1 MSVLILL
8 KYGLEIIKNNF
19 IWKLNKTLIIRKE
32 GATKIMIK
40 EYYNFIKDYLQLAEL
55 KIKYLIINILSA
67 FFYKG
72 FSILLPLIASLI
84 IKFLTESNAKMTY
97 YCLGAFLIT
106 YILYNISL
114 YINYK
119 IYGFNVNYCYDKLTK
134 KVLNK
139 LVTVDNNF
147 ARFISKGRLM
157 NSINSDIIDIGDMN
171 DRISEV
177 LMGTLQIIV
186 VLIIVC
192 FYNIYLSLLLI
203 VFAIIYIAIRNNSD
217 RKINYYHNKVVAWDD
232 KYSTLLTQIVSG
244 LQEIK
249 TFNMLSKLTNRLNT
263 IQNKFTKFYSK
274 KRDYYVVR
282 DNDVKVI
289 IYMFRFL
296 LYILLIYLM
305 LNKKIEVSV
314 LVLIVSYHE
323 YLVTYIDDL
332 IDSTA
337 TIREVNTAVNRIN
350 DILNYDSKEIKYGMI
365 DTKDIHGIIEF
376 KNVSLIIKNHEILNN
391 INLKIDHNEVVAI
404 VGEAGSGKTML
415 INLILRLFEP
425 TNGKITLDNINI
437 FDFNKETYSNNVS
450 VVNQKPFIFNM
461 SIRKNLDFVDTNISN
476 QIEACKKAGIHEFIE
491 TLPNGYNTILRE
503 NGSNISGGQKQ
514 MISIA
519 RTILSKAEVL
529 LFDDITTALDPDT
542 VKLVPRLIN
551 NLKKD
556 HTIIFIT
563 KKPELMK
570 LANKIVVLDNGKIND
585 VGTHKQLIA
594 RNKIYQMLQSRK
606 SPSRIGV
613 FNND

>member
-1 MSVLILL
+1 
-8 KYGLEIIKNNF
+8 
-19 IWKLNKTLIIRKE
+19 
-32 GATKIMIK
+32 MIK
-40 EYYNFIKDYLQLAEL
+40 EYYYFIKDYLSLAEL
-55 KIKYLIINILSA
+55 KFKYVFITILSA

-72 FSILLPLIASLI
+72 FSILLPFISSLI
-84 IKFLTESNAKMTY
+84 IKYLTDNNADMTY
-97 YCLGAFLIT
+97 YCLGAFLIV
-106 YILYNISL
+106 YILYNIAL

-119 IYGFNVNYCYDKLTK
+119 IYGFNVNYCYGKLTK

-139 LVTVDNNF
+139 LITVDNNF
-147 ARFISKGRLM
+147 IRFISKGRLM
-157 NSINSDIIDIGDMN
+157 NSINSDIIDIGDMS
-171 DRISEV
+171 DRISEALSGV
-177 LMGTLQIIV
+177 VQIVAI
-186 VLIIVC
+186 LIIVAC
-192 FYNIYLSLLLI
+192 YNIYLALLLI
-203 VFAIIYIAIRNNSD
+203 VFVIIYITARNNAD
-217 RKINYYHNKVVAWDD
+217 RKINYYYNKSVVQDD
-232 KYSTLLTQIVSG
+232 KYSTLLTQVVSG

-249 TFNMLSKLTNRLNT
+249 TFNMLPKLKNRLHI
-263 IQNKFTKFYSK
+263 IQDKFAKFYGK
-274 KRDYYVVR
+274 KRDYYTIR

-289 IYMFRFL
+289 TYVFRFL
-296 LYILLIYLM
+296 LYILLICLM
-305 LNKKIEVSV
+305 VQGKLDISE

-323 YLVTYIDDL
+323 HLVTYINDL
-332 IDSTA
+332 IDATS

-350 DILNYDSKEIKYGMI
+350 DILNYDFKEIKFGMM
-365 DTKDIHGIIEF
+365 DTKDIYGILEL
-376 KNVSLIIKNHEILNN
+376 KNVSLEIKEHKILNN

-415 INLILRLFEP
+415 FNLILRLFEP
-425 TNGKITLDNINI
+425 TKGKITLDNINI
-437 FDFNKETYSNNVS
+437 FDFRKEVYSNNVS

-491 TLPNGYNTILRE
+491 TLPQGYNTILRE

-519 RTILSKAEVL
+519 RTILSEAEVL
-529 LFDDITTALDPDT
+529 LLDDITTSLDPDT
-542 VKLVPRLIN
+542 AKLVPRLIK

-556 HTIIFIT
+556 HTIIMIT

-570 LANKIVVLDNGKIND
+570 EADRIVVLDKGKINA

-594 RNKIYQMLQSRK
+594 KNEIYQMLQSRK

>member
-1 MSVLILL
+1 
-8 KYGLEIIKNNF
+8 
-19 IWKLNKTLIIRKE
+19 
-32 GATKIMIK
+32 MIK
-40 EYYNFIKDYLQLAEL
+40 EYYGFIKDYLELVEL
-55 KIKYLIINILSA
+55 KIKYVVINILSA

-84 IKFLTESNAKMTY
+84 IKYLNDGNAKMTY
-97 YCLGAFLIT
+97 YCLGTFLIV
-106 YILYNISL
+106 YILYNIAL

-119 IYGFNVNYCYDKLTK
+119 IYGFNMNYCYDKLTK

-139 LVTVDNNF
+139 LVTVDNTF
-147 ARFISKGRLM
+147 TRFISKGRLM
-157 NSINSDIIDIGDMN
+157 NSINSDIISIGDMN

-177 LMGTLQIIV
+177 LMGILQIIS
-186 VLIIVC
+186 VLIIVG
-192 FYNIYLSLLLI
+192 FYNIYLALLLI
-203 VFAIIYIAIRNNSD
+203 VFAIIYITVRNNCD
-217 RKINYYHNKVVAWDD
+217 RKINYYHNKVVVQDD
-232 KYSTLLTQIVSG
+232 RYSTLITQIVSG

-249 TFNMLSKLTNRLNT
+249 TFNMLPKLVSKLNA
-263 IQNKFTKFYSK
+263 IQNKFTKFYSI
-274 KRDYYVVR
+274 KRNYFTIR
-282 DNDVKVI
+282 DNDVKII
-289 IYMFRFL
+289 IYIFRFL
-296 LYILLIYLM
+296 LYILLIFLM
-305 LNKKIEVSV
+305 TKEKIDVSV

-332 IDSTA
+332 IASTS

-350 DILNYDSKEIKYGMI
+350 DILKYDSKEIQFGVI

-376 KNVSLIIKNHEILNN
+376 KNVSLEIKNNKILNN

-415 INLILRLFEP
+415 FNLLLRLFEP
-425 TNGKITLDNINI
+425 TKGRITLDNINI
-437 FDFNKETYSNNVS
+437 FDFSKEAYSNNVS

-461 SIRKNLDFVDTNISN
+461 SIRKNLAFVDTNISN
-476 QIEACKKAGIHEFIE
+476 QINACKKAGIHEFIE
-491 TLPNGYNTILRE
+491 TLPQGYNTILRE

-519 RTILSKAEVL
+519 RTILSEAEVL
-529 LFDDITTALDPDT
+529 LLDDITTSLDPDT
-542 VKLVPRLIN
+542 AKLVPRLIN

-556 HTIIFIT
+556 HTIIMIT

-570 LANKIVVLDNGKIND
+570 EADRIIVLDKGRIND

-594 RNKIYQMLQSRK
+594 RNEIYQMLQSRK

>member
-1 MSVLILL
+1 MV
-8 KYGLEIIKNNF
+8 
-19 IWKLNKTLIIRKE
+19 
-32 GATKIMIK
+32 K
-40 EYYNFIKDYLQLAEL
+40 EYFDFIKDYLKLAEL
-55 KIKYLIINILSA
+55 KTKYVVINILSA

-72 FSILLPLIASLI
+72 FSILLPFIASWI
-84 IKFLTESNAKMTY
+84 IKYLTDNNARMTY
-97 YCLGAFLIT
+97 YCLGAFLTT
-106 YILYNISL
+106 YILYNIAL

-119 IYGFNVNYCYDKLTK
+119 IYGFNMNYCYDKLTK

-147 ARFISKGRLM
+147 TRFISKGRLM
-157 NSINSDIIDIGDMN
+157 NSINSDIINIGDMN

-177 LMGTLQIIV
+177 LMGIVQIIA
-186 VLIIVC
+186 VLIIVS
-192 FYNIYLSLLLI
+192 FYNVYLALLLV
-203 VFAIIYIAIRNNSD
+203 VFAIIYITVRNNYD
-217 RKINYYHNKVVAWDD
+217 RKINYYYNKVVVQDD
-232 KYSTLLTQIVSG
+232 KYSTLLMQIVSG

-249 TFNMLSKLTNRLNT
+249 TFNMLPKLTNKLNV
-263 IQNKFTKFYSK
+263 IQNKFIKFYGK
-274 KRDYYVVR
+274 KRDYYTIR
-282 DNDVKVI
+282 NNDVKVI
-289 IYMFRFL
+289 IYIFRFF
-296 LYILLIYLM
+296 LYILLICLM
-305 LNKKIEVSV
+305 IKGKFDISI

-323 YLVTYIDDL
+323 YLVTYINDL
-332 IDSTA
+332 IDSTS

-350 DILNYDSKEIKYGMI
+350 DILNYNSKKIKFGMI

-376 KNVSLIIKNHEILNN
+376 KNVSLEMKNHKILNN

-415 INLILRLFEP
+415 FNLILRLFEP
-425 TNGKITLDNINI
+425 TKGKITLDNINI
-437 FDFNKETYSNNVS
+437 FDFNKEVYSNNVS

-461 SIRKNLDFVDTNISN
+461 SIRKNLNFVDTNINN
-476 QIEACKKAGIHEFIE
+476 QIDACKKAGIHEFIE
-491 TLPNGYNTILRE
+491 TLPQGYNTILRE

-519 RTILSKAEVL
+519 RTILSEAEVL
-529 LFDDITTALDPDT
+529 LLDDITTSLDPDT
-542 VKLVPRLIN
+542 AKLVPRLIN

-556 HTIIFIT
+556 HTIIMIT

-570 LANKIVVLDNGKIND
+570 EADRVVVLDKGQIND

-594 RNKIYQMLQSRK
+594 RNEIYQMLQSRK